1 MRVGEGGGTVS
12 EIFLSWS
19 TPDVTLVDYII
30 GRLADVG
37 IHVNEYRQG
46 VTGGGEI
53 RPWIVDSINRA
64 KVVVAILSEQALQH
78 SKWVQEELTLA
89 AGRLNDPDNPLGQ
102 LIPVRVGAVPDRQ
115 IPVMLQPD
123 RLRFLNVAPEPT
135 ESQLELLIN
144 ELTWA
149 LGREMP
155 FVIPAAIFA
164 MTSDEFA
171 KFSDPGDKHGALPRT
186 RLTALCQGS
195 GMPLADLWEQ
205 LGRRYGATAGEFTP
219 YADQAD
225 NARRLVDV
233 TQGALRVVNEK
244 RARTQQRPLLLKW
257 YSRGDFNQPG
267 LRDRWRM
274 GHSLLIVDSLSA
286 LDPAIAAEL
295 EKLPRPRLE
304 QKAAVIYLP
313 PYTRHSVQLENM
325 IRACLEGHSFLSDV
339 FRDWQDGNEPPGLA
353 FDLPT
358 GTSLRRWLDQ
368 FLLTLETALEPD
380 VGNVSK
386 MQGDQPARLLHRYS
400 GMPGSRP

>member
-1 MRVGEGGGTVS
+1 MRIGEGGGTVS

-19 TPDVTLVDYII
+19 TPDVTLVDYIVA
-30 GRLADVG
+30 RLADVG
-37 IHVNEYRQG
+37 IHVNEYRQE
-46 VTGGGEI
+46 VPGGGEI

-64 KVVVAILSEQALQH
+64 QVVVAILSKQALQH
-78 SKWVQEELTLA
+78 SKWVHEELTLA
-89 AGRLNDPDNPLGQ
+89 AGRLNDPDNPLRQ
-102 LIPVRVGAVPDRQ
+102 LIPVRVGAIPDRQ
-115 IPVMLQPD
+115 IPVMLQRD
-123 RLRFLNVAPEPT
+123 RLRFLDVAPKPT
-135 ESQLELLIN
+135 ESELELLIN
-144 ELTWA
+144 ELTKA
-149 LGREMP
+149 LGRERP

-171 KFSDPGDKHGALPRT
+171 KFSDPGDEHGALPRT
-186 RLTALCQGS
+186 RLTALCQRS

-219 YADQAD
+219 YADQGD

-233 TQGALRVVNEK
+233 TQVALRAVNEK
-244 RARTQQRPLLLKW
+244 RASIRQRPLFLKW

-267 LRDRWRM
+267 LRDGWRR

-286 LDPAIAAEL
+286 LDPVIAGEL
-295 EKLPRPRLE
+295 EQLPRPRHE

-325 IRACLEGHSFLSDV
+325 IRECLEGHSFLSDV

-368 FLLTLETALEPD
+368 FLQTLGTALEPD
-380 VGNVSK
+380 AGNVSK
-386 MQGDQPARLLHRYS
+386 MQGDQPPRLLHRPS